1 MPTVDR
7 SRSRLVIAG
16 LAAVAV
22 ALTVILAGTA
32 PPSTTAPGSH
42 GPVGTGSSPSPNGG
56 AGLGAGPIDVGAI
69 PAVDPLAW
77 TRVDWRE
84 VPKAFGN
91 RRVPGRDRID
101 GLIAGGPGLIGWG
114 RVSQPGRNQFNDMGA
129 IYQSANGIAWTVVP
143 IDAGVGRHDTSEIQL
158 VTAGPAGIVI
168 FGDVC
173 CTDEERPALW
183 RSADGQTSQR
193 LPYPAALG
201 QGDELTRIVG
211 TANGYVLA
219 GRPRGLATIWT
230 STDGASWKAVD
241 GVAAG
246 FGAGSITD
254 VARTP
259 DDVLAVGYLDVA
271 GTYDGALWTSAD
283 GANWSRATADLLGGN
298 QDTVIQKVVVWAG
311 GWFLIGLEGPHAE
324 RVRCEQIGKIGQL
337 ASLDGRVD
345 NPAPGLDLSCG
356 WGSEVHWLTADG
368 TAWQRV
374 PLAGAQPG
382 VVAKRGELI
391 EFRLVAAGGPGL
403 VVLGEGSDVGAAS
416 IFVSADGVS
425 WQPIAPDRQFPNG
438 IVPYGFVIGGR
449 AIAAVADGPSAWI
462 GTVR

>member
-1 MPTVDR
+1 MSTLDR
-7 SRSRLVIAG
+7 SRPRLLLAG
-16 LAAVAV
+16 LAVAAV
-22 ALTVILAGTA
+22 ALTAILAGTA
-32 PPSTTAPGSH
+32 LPSTPAPTGH
-42 GPVGTGSSPSPNGG
+42 VPAATGSTRSTDAG
-56 AGLGAGPIDVGAI
+56 AGLGAAPIDVGAI
-69 PAVDPLAW
+69 PAVDPLPW

-91 RRVPGRDRID
+91 QRVPGHDRID

-143 IDAGVGRHDTSEIQL
+143 LDAGVGRRDASEIQL
-158 VTAGPAGIVI
+158 VTAGPAGMVV

-183 RSADGQTSQR
+183 RSADGRTWQR
-193 LPYPAALG
+193 LPFPAALG

-211 TANGYVLA
+211 TADGYVLA
-219 GRPRGLATIWT
+219 GRSRGVATIWT
-230 STDGASWKAVD
+230 STDGATWTAVD
-241 GVAAG
+241 GAAAG

-254 VARTP
+254 VARTR
-259 DDVLAVGYLDVA
+259 DGLVAVGYLDVA

-283 GANWSRATADLLGGN
+283 GASWSRVTAEVLGGN
-298 QDTVIQKVVVWAG
+298 KDTVIQKVVVWAG
-311 GWFLIGLEGPHAE
+311 GWFLTGLEGPHAE
-324 RVRCEQIGKIGQL
+324 RVRCEQIGRIEQL
-337 ASLDGRVD
+337 ASMNGRVD
-345 NPAPGLDLSCG
+345 HPAPGLDLSCG

-368 TAWQRV
+368 IAWQRV
-374 PLAGAQPG
+374 PAAGAQPG
-382 VVAKRGELI
+382 AVAKPGELI

-416 IFVSADGVS
+416 IFVSTDGVT
-425 WQPIAPDRQFPNG
+425 WQPTAPDQQFLAG
-438 IVPYGFVIGGR
+438 IVPYGVVISGR